1 MAILSNDIRCQCP
14 YYKHLGIYIN
24 MNRPL
29 HSLTNIEKRMQ
40 WKTFT
45 SEAMGAIRRIQIT
58 ASFCILAFKRLYDK
72 MYDDDAP
79 P

>member
-1 MAILSNDIRCQCP
+1 MLMSLLQAFRDLH
-14 YYKHLGIYIN
+14 KHESSFAFIDKHWKKNAMENLYIGG
-24 MNRPL
+24 
-29 HSLTNIEKRMQ
+29 H
-40 WKTFT
+40 
-45 SEAMGAIRRIQIT
+45 GAIRRIQIT

>member
-1 MAILSNDIRCQCP
+1 
-14 YYKHLGIYIN
+14 